1 MKIHITT
8 SRMLAVISP
17 AAMLAILALWG
28 APSQAQIPVL
38 GGMLDP
44 AIDEPGK
51 PFSYFWHP
59 TDVIGALYDPVASEV
74 TPEGYL
80 YTGFGE
86 LMFFV
91 GIPPE
96 PVNVRIKTL
105 HKGYLPIVQYEF
117 CRHGVKYAISM
128 FAADLGGKLQ
138 GLPVNFV
145 EVRLENEAA
154 EQRAA
159 LFSSAFRFSPVMNSV
174 LSSTALRCWSACARR
189 SS

>member
-1 MKIHITT
+1 MK
-8 SRMLAVISP
+8 MLKHWSLLVALSATVAIWP
-17 AAMLAILALWG
+17 AA
-28 APSQAQIPVL
+28 SQGQIPIL

-44 AIDEPGK
+44 TIDEPGK

-91 GIPPE
+91 GNPPE

-105 HKGYLPIVQYEF
+105 HKGYLPIVQYDF
-117 CRHGVKYAISM
+117 CRHDVKYALTM

-145 EVRLENEAA
+145 EVRLENNAP
-154 EQRAA
+154 
-159 LFSSAFRFSPVMNSV
+159 SSARPFSAPPIVTV
-174 LSSTALRCWSACARR
+174 RR
-189 SS
+189 STTWAIRPRTASAKIPV

>member
-1 MKIHITT
+1 
-8 SRMLAVISP
+8 
-17 AAMLAILALWG
+17 
-28 APSQAQIPVL
+28 
-38 GGMLDP
+38 MLDP
-44 AIDEPGK
+44 AIDEAGR

-105 HKGYLPIVQYEF
+105 HKGYLPIVQYDF
-117 CRHGVKYAISM
+117 CRHDVTY
-128 FAADLGGKLQ
+128 AADDVCGRPGRQ
-138 GLPVNFV
+138 AAGAARQFRRGTAGEPC
-145 EVRLENEAA
+145 A
-154 EQRAA
+154 EQRRG
-159 LFSSAFRFSPVMNSV
+159 LF
-174 LSSTALRCWSACARR
+174 
-189 SS
+189 